1 MVGNMG
7 TTDRSAASDVVPALA
22 AKRSELARLVI
33 ETERALSRLRSDLA
47 HVEGAMKLF
56 DCDAAACTTEA
67 RWREKV
73 TFRYGE
79 LPMLVL
85 HLLKSAEQPLS
96 TVEIARRAL
105 LGRCP
110 EPISQQHLRWATIR
124 VGKILS
130 RLKAAGKL
138 TSERCGGRTMV
149 WAIDSTYP
157 AE

>member
-96 TVEIARRAL
+96 TIEIESWLWKSEHRDKWSF
-105 LGRCP
+105 CP
-110 EPISQQHLRWATIR
+110 
-124 VGKILS
+124 
-130 RLKAAGKL
+130 KAARMRAAQE
-138 TSERCGGRTMV
+138 ER
-149 WAIDSTYP
+149 
-157 AE
+157 